1 MRDKKILR
9 TPLQGILPT
18 STAAT
23 FSLFL
28 YCTPS
33 LSPSSLFLHVTE
45 SVTVSGRGEDL
56 SRNTNTHHLNENSS
70 LPPPQL
76 SVLNPHT
83 HKHITIDCHVQP
95 RYPLQPSW
103 LLDSAW
109 QFKCIQK
116 KLERSQTAILFCPL
130 QRRVKNYNCFILAS
144 AEWTNNTAEVT
155 GSEREDIY
163 HESHTHS
170 RVFSLWEFR
179 ACIFFFFFA
188 SAVINALCAL
198 SIHREDIIHS
208 LPLRRPLLWSN
219 VIPQTQTSGK

>member
-1 MRDKKILR
+1 MAPLCVTKKFWERHSKAYYQHPQL
-9 TPLQGILPT
+9 LP
-18 STAAT
+18 
-23 FSLFL
+23 SLSF
-28 YCTPS
+28 S

-116 KLERSQTAILFCPL
+116 KLEGSQTAILFCPL

-144 AEWTNNTAEVT
+144 AEWTNNTRKWQAVKGKT
-155 GSEREDIY
+155 YTMSHIRIREFSAY
-163 HESHTHS
+163 ESS
-170 RVFSLWEFR
+170 GPVF
-179 ACIFFFFFA
+179 IFFFA
-188 SAVINALCAL
+188 GAVINALCAL

-208 LPLRRPLLWSN
+208 LPLWRPLLWSN